1 MGKSAVIAALAALSC
16 ALVAFAERPPDS
28 KVVGNAAMARR
39 GSLGAND
46 YVVTNVAPCSS
57 CYDLRAPSD
66 GRLCDR
72 AVNAVEAAGNVS
84 LSVPTN
90 AAAPGAARAFCV
102 YLKATGSGGC
112 AVTVGGAARILAPG
126 GSDGLSFGRGE
137 HVLSFV
143 ELEGGVFLVDSR
155 ELTEL

>member
-16 ALVAFAERPPDS
+16 ALVAFAARPPDS

-57 CYDLRAPSD
+57 CYDLCAPPD
-66 GRLCDR
+66 GRLRDR

-90 AAAPGAARAFCV
+90 AVAPGAARAFCV

-112 AVTVGGAARILAPG
+112 AVTVGGAARILVPD
-126 GSDGLSFGRGE
+126 GSEGLSFGRGE
-137 HVLSFV
+137 YVLSFV
-143 ELEGGVFLVDSR
+143 ELERDVFLVDSR
-155 ELTEL
+155 GLIEL

>member
-1 MGKSAVIAALAALSC
+1 MGKSALIAVLAALSC
-16 ALVAFAERPPDS
+16 ALVAFAARPPDS
-28 KVVGNAAMARR
+28 RVVGNAAMARR

-57 CYDLRAPSD
+57 CYELCVPSE
-66 GRLCDR
+66 GRLRDR

-84 LSVPTN
+84 LAVPTN

-112 AVTVGGAARILAPG
+112 EVALGGATRILAPD
-126 GSDGLSFGRGE
+126 GSEGLAFGRGE
-137 HVLSFV
+137 YVLSFV
-143 ELEGGVFLVDSR
+143 ELESGVFLVDSR